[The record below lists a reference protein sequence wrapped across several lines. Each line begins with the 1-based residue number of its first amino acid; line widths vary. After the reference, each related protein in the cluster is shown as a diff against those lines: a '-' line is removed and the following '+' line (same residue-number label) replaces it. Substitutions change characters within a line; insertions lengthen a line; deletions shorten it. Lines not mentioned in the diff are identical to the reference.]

1 MESHTEVG
9 GVLTRLTSALAVGVP
24 ERLVYIVA
32 TPALAV
38 WEAERLGYFVLTS
51 AFAIGVAERL
61 GYIVLA
67 RESGRGGEEA
77 RAAFLEA

>member
-1 MESHTEVG
+1 MGEAARDDQSWRTKRLLGIEPCFREITLGACMESHTEVG
-9 GVLTRLTSALAVGVP
+9 GVPTRL
-24 ERLVYIVA
+24 

-38 WEAERLGYFVLTS
+38 
-51 AFAIGVAERL
+51 GVAERL

-77 RAAFLEA
+77 RAAFLVA